1 MNKIYI
7 LKVFKNSINKIVAL
21 DINVDGVLKRIS
33 IDQLAYLK
41 NRGYNIENAIL
52 CRNGVIR
59 AKKGRLNIEYIN
71 DIKHTSKIKE
81 ISLDKYKNKK
91 TYDGNTVKFGITYK
105 GIDYIVK
112 PPKNKDYSMYS
123 EDVASRFMRGLGY
136 NAHETLLVK
145 DTKRG
150 DVVLLKDF
158 VRRGESLRSYKST
171 GQSSEDTNVSDKSY
185 TYDDIV
191 YMINK
196 HTKISDEHKKQALE
210 QFWDMYMLDAI
221 LGNRDR
227 HHGNWG
233 YICKGNEYRIT
244 KIYDNGASLFPNV
257 NNKMTEYIKDR
268 KNFLFE
274 RCEKFPAS
282 LLMIYD
288 EKEKRNKR
296 TNYYEYIGNY
306 KKYKEMEIA
315 YNKIKNFGLEKIY
328 DTIKA
333 ASNNKLIP
341 ELLRKFYI
349 DIVCIRYMHIIE
361 RLNFDE
367 CYRRLLDVCK

>member
-59 AKKGRLNIEYIN
+59 AKKGRLNIEYIS
-71 DIKHTSKIKE
+71 DIKQTNKIKE

-257 NNKMTEYIKDR
+257 NNKMNEYRKDR

-315 YNKIKNFGLEKIY
+315 YNKIKNIGLEKIY

-333 ASNNKLIP
+333 ASNNELIP

>member
-1 MNKIYI
+1 M
-7 LKVFKNSINKIVAL
+7 
-21 DINVDGVLKRIS
+21 
-33 IDQLAYLK
+33 
-41 NRGYNIENAIL
+41 
-52 CRNGVIR
+52 
-59 AKKGRLNIEYIN
+59 
-71 DIKHTSKIKE
+71 
-81 ISLDKYKNKK
+81 
-91 TYDGNTVKFGITYK
+91 
-105 GIDYIVK
+105 K

-210 QFWDMYMLDAI
+210 QFWDMCMLDAI

-257 NNKMTEYIKDR
+257 NNKMNEYIKDVP
-268 KNFLFE
+268 F
-274 RCEKFPAS
+274 
-282 LLMIYD
+282 
-288 EKEKRNKR
+288 
-296 TNYYEYIGNY
+296 
-306 KKYKEMEIA
+306 
-315 YNKIKNFGLEKIY
+315 
-328 DTIKA
+328 
-333 ASNNKLIP
+333 
-341 ELLRKFYI
+341 
-349 DIVCIRYMHIIE
+349 
-361 RLNFDE
+361 
-367 CYRRLLDVCK
+367 

>member
-59 AKKGRLNIEYIN
+59 AKKGRLNIEYIS
-71 DIKHTSKIKE
+71 DIKQTNKIKE

-257 NNKMTEYIKDR
+257 NNKMNEYK
-268 KNFLFE
+268 
-274 RCEKFPAS
+274 
-282 LLMIYD
+282 
-288 EKEKRNKR
+288 KEKRNKR

-315 YNKIKNFGLEKIY
+315 YNKIKNIGLEKIY

-333 ASNNKLIP
+333 ASNNELIP

>member
-1 MNKIYI
+1 
-7 LKVFKNSINKIVAL
+7 
-21 DINVDGVLKRIS
+21 
-33 IDQLAYLK
+33 
-41 NRGYNIENAIL
+41 
-52 CRNGVIR
+52 
-59 AKKGRLNIEYIN
+59 
-71 DIKHTSKIKE
+71 
-81 ISLDKYKNKK
+81 
-91 TYDGNTVKFGITYK
+91 
-105 GIDYIVK
+105 
-112 PPKNKDYSMYS
+112 MYS
-123 EDVASRFMRGLGY
+123 EDVASRFIRGLGY

-257 NNKMTEYIKDR
+257 NNKMNEYIKDR

-315 YNKIKNFGLEKIY
+315 YNKIKNIGLEKIY

-333 ASNNKLIP
+333 ASNNELIP

>member
-21 DINVDGVLKRIS
+21 DIKINGVLKRIS

-71 DIKHTSKIKE
+71 DKQTNKIKE

-257 NNKMTEYIKDR
+257 NNKMNEYRKDR

-315 YNKIKNFGLEKIY
+315 YNKIKNIGLKKIY

-333 ASNNKLIP
+333 ASNNELIP